1 MAKQKLTKHKQCTI
15 QLLKDESFTSIW
27 IDIKDAIKDA
37 EIDVD
42 YKMFNIKGKA
52 IVLEVYNNIIIE
64 A

>member
-15 QLLKDESFTSIW
+15 QFFKDDSFTSIW
-27 IDIKDAIKDA
+27 IDIKDAIKGK

-42 YKMFNIKGKA
+42 YRMFNIKGKA
-52 IVLEVYNNIIIE
+52 LVLEVYNNIIIE